1 VMSVVWCVCV
11 CVRACVRA
19 CVCHSQ
25 PHPPVLHGDQ
35 RMVGILQGFSQDV
48 CLSVQ
53 FDLKIL
59 VVTQVFCSHG
69 DLIKV
74 TFQ

>member
-1 VMSVVWCVCV
+1 MMSVVCVCV
-11 CVRACVRA
+11 CVY
-19 CVCHSQ
+19 VCDSQ

-48 CLSVQ
+48 RLSVQ